1 MNLATLWSLFERDR
15 VREREGEMTEIES
28 VVAVVGVVVANDEI
42 KSVSQNL
49 SRKLHPTQS

>member
-1 MNLATLWSLFERDR
+1 
-15 VREREGEMTEIES
+15 MTEIES